1 MSHAQFTGQPAVLY
15 YAPLLFKRLG
25 IPGDLAADMAT
36 IGLGVAKFI
45 SILVCVLT
53 VDRVGRRRYLL
64 LGTFVMTGA
73 LTLVGV
79 VAIATPAIVALHKTT
94 PPVCGL
100 SSVVNDSTG
109 MNVSVNVTTAPMSE
123 GGVPIVSVIAV
134 VIGLLFFIT
143 GYELSY
149 GPVTWIVL
157 GEIFPAEIRGRA
169 ISITTSLNWL
179 ANIVIAVSMLSL
191 LDALHGYSYILYAF
205 FTFVGFVFIL
215 LMVPET
221 KGKSLEQ
228 LSRELSVR
236 LVYCG

>member
-1 MSHAQFTGQPAVLY
+1 
-15 YAPLLFKRLG
+15 
-25 IPGDLAADMAT
+25 
-36 IGLGVAKFI
+36 
-45 SILVCVLT
+45 
-53 VDRVGRRRYLL
+53 
-64 LGTFVMTGA
+64 
-73 LTLVGV
+73 
-79 VAIATPAIVALHKTT
+79 
-94 PPVCGL
+94 
-100 SSVVNDSTG
+100 
-109 MNVSVNVTTAPMSE
+109 MNVSVNVTTAPGSE
-123 GGVPIVSVIAV
+123 DGVPIAAV
-134 VIGLLFFIT
+134 VPVIFGLFVFIAA
-143 GYELSY
+143 YELSY
-149 GPVTWIVL
+149 GAVAWIIL
-157 GEIFPAEIRGRA
+157 GEVFPSEIRGRA